1 LRKNTQEQK
10 KKILREFFK
19 SEKLRYGDVPSNSL
33 YDEEEDQVLEAIASN
48 PSGTEEDW
56 ARDGRLINRL
66 AEIDKEEA
74 K

>member
-19 SEKLRYGDVPSNSL
+19 TEKLRYGDIPSNSL

-48 PSGTEEDW
+48 PSETEEDW
-56 ARDGRLINRL
+56 AREGRLINRL
-66 AEIDKEEA
+66 DEIEKEEV